1 MRATIWTTVREAMAH
16 GGDTWGGRG
25 GWGGLHRSLPWLEA
39 EEGRISHDQTYISA
53 AGALASCYPVPHTAV
68 HRTYATWDIL
78 CGPPVTELILQ
89 TPQPQRESAEAEL
102 ASLRSHLPAD
112 ATDTLAVVTP
122 GCVFPG
128 VTLPSEVSID
138 SLDTLVGAVEAQAQD
153 LGLPVV
159 EFGHLRDE
167 SPADRALHKALRS
180 RGYSAVTVGADA
192 VLDTSPYADLD
203 AYFSAFRSHRRKV
216 MRKERRLFE
225 GAHATVRV
233 AGPEGLTDDLA
244 ALQLAR
250 YRRYGQQADTDAV
263 QDRFVRA
270 ARIPGLKVLRA
281 DAEEHSRSAPA
292 GPLGFIAFYE
302 DHRTH
307 RILPR
312 LGAFSGHGAAYFNI
326 AYYELI
332 AYATRVGNMRI
343 HYGDS
348 TYLAKT
354 IRGCGLTRLTS
365 YFRATDES
373 LHHWLSRAGRLRTA
387 LEEQQLARAAAE
399 GKIR

>member
-16 GGDTWGGRG
+16 SGDARG
-25 GWGGLHRSLPWLEA
+25 GNSGLHRSLPWLEA
-39 EEGRISHDQTYISA
+39 EEGRISHGQTYICA

-68 HRTYATWDIL
+68 HRTYATWDIV
-78 CGPPVTELILQ
+78 CGSPVTELILQ
-89 TPQPQRESAEAEL
+89 APQPQREAAEAEL
-102 ASLRSHLPAD
+102 ASVRSHLPAE
-112 ATDTLAVVTP
+112 ATDTLAVITP

-128 VTLPSEVSID
+128 VSLPSEVNID
-138 SLDTLVGAVEAQAQD
+138 NLGALIGAVEAHAQD

-159 EFGHLRDE
+159 EFGHLRDDTA
-167 SPADRALHKALRS
+167 ADRALHKTLRA

-192 VLDTSPYADLD
+192 VLDTSPYTDLD
-203 AYFSAFRSHRRKV
+203 AYFSGFRSHRRKV

-225 GAHATVRV
+225 GTHATVRV
-233 AGPEGLTDDLA
+233 SGPEGLTDDLA

-250 YRRYGQQADTDAV
+250 YRHYGQQADRDAV
-263 QDRFVRA
+263 QDRFARA

-281 DAEEHSRSAPA
+281 DAEEHSLSAPA

-302 DHRTH
+302 DHKTH
-307 RILPR
+307 RILTR

-326 AYYELI
+326 AYYELV
-332 AYATRVGNMRI
+332 AYATRVGDMHI

-354 IRGCGLTRLTS
+354 IRGCSLTRLTS

-373 LHHWLSRAGRLRTA
+373 LHHVLSRAGRLRTA
-387 LEEQQLARAAAE
+387 LEEQQLARATSE

>member
-1 MRATIWTTVREAMAH
+1 MEHSGDAR
-16 GGDTWGGRG
+16 GGDN
-25 GWGGLHRSLPWLEA
+25 GLHRSLSWLEA
-39 EEGRISHDQTYISA
+39 EEGRVSRDQFYISA
-53 AGALASCYPVPHTAV
+53 AGALASCYPIPHTAL
-68 HRTYATWDIL
+68 HRTYATWEIL
-78 CGPPVTELILQ
+78 CGPPVEELIRQ

-102 ASLRSHLPAD
+102 ASVRSRLPAE
-112 ATDTLAVVTP
+112 ATDTLAVITP

-128 VTLPSEVSID
+128 VSLSSEVNID
-138 SLDTLVGAVEAQAQD
+138 NLDTLVGAVEAQAQD

-159 EFGHLRDE
+159 EFGHLRDDTA
-167 SPADRALHKALRS
+167 ADRALHKTLRA

-192 VLDTSPYADLD
+192 VLDTSPYTDLD
-203 AYFSAFRSHRRKV
+203 AYFSGFRSHRRKV

-225 GAHATVRV
+225 GARATVRV
-233 AGPEGLTDDLA
+233 DGPEGLTDDLA

-250 YRRYGQQADTDAV
+250 YRRYGQQADRDAV
-263 QDRFVRA
+263 QDRFARA
-270 ARIPGLKVLRA
+270 ARVPGLKVLRA
-281 DAEEHSRSAPA
+281 DAEEHSPSAAVPA

-307 RILPR
+307 RILIR
-312 LGAFSGHGAAYFNI
+312 LGAFNGHGAAYFNI
-326 AYYELI
+326 AYYELV
-332 AYATRVGNMRI
+332 AYATRVGGMRI

-354 IRGCGLTRLTS
+354 LRGCSLTRLTS

-373 LHHWLSRAGRLRTA
+373 LHNSLSRAGRLRTA
-387 LEEQQLARAAAE
+387 LEEQQLARPVAE